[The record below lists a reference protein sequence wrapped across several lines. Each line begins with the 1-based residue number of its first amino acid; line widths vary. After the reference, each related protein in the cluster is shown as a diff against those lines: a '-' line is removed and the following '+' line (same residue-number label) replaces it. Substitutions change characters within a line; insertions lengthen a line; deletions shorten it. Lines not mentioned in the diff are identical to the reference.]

1 MMSKNSFLVSMKEN
15 NKRRIWLWI
24 ISALFWFFYY
34 PVYMAMAMSRWQ
46 EYNRLNG
53 LMGAAAQGRLEDA
66 TYGWLKFSQVA
77 TILSII
83 MIATVCA
90 IQGFSYLYSRK
101 KVDMYHSVPV
111 KKSRRFA
118 VISINGVLIFFIPYA
133 INLFLA
139 MLVAW
144 MNGGMNGDN
153 FTAAMLAMCLNLLLF
168 MGVYGLSLIA
178 VMLTGN
184 LIVTILAVLVFL
196 AYELVVKVI
205 LEEYKRSF
213 FSYYSIFR
221 R

>member
-90 IQGFSYLYSRK
+90 IQGFSYLYSGKRW
-101 KVDMYHSVPV
+101 
-111 KKSRRFA
+111 
-118 VISINGVLIFFIPYA
+118 IC
-133 INLFLA
+133 
-139 MLVAW
+139 
-144 MNGGMNGDN
+144 
-153 FTAAMLAMCLNLLLF
+153 T
-168 MGVYGLSLIA
+168 
-178 VMLTGN
+178 
-184 LIVTILAVLVFL
+184 IVFP
-196 AYELVVKVI
+196 
-205 LEEYKRSF
+205 
-213 FSYYSIFR
+213 
-221 R
+221 